1 MRNQDSTDDDLMPR
15 DPTRVAVIQHSATTD
30 VDKNLTTLA
39 LLSREAAAA
48 GASLIT
54 WPEAFAYLGRHEGKR
69 ALLESLAAPG
79 PILTF
84 CQDLAREM
92 GTDLLLGGFHEKV
105 AGDPSRCYNT
115 SVYLDHEGHI
125 LATYRKIHLFDVDIP
140 DGPRLMESRHTAPG
154 DQAVVVTG
162 KPGVLGLSICYDVRF
177 PALYQRLVSL
187 GAMAITVP
195 SAFTQSTG
203 AAHWHALLKARAIE
217 CQCYIIA
224 PAQYGEH
231 SARRASYGHSLIV
244 DPWGETLAEIPDGD
258 GYAIATLD
266 PKRVQDVRQQIPSLA
281 NQRTFSS

>member
-195 SAFTQSTG
+195 SASQCPCRQRYTRCAYPYILRDRQHHPQFAWPVHGSGQALGLWGCRG
-203 AAHWHALLKARAIE
+203 AKPPPGGFPRI
-217 CQCYIIA
+217 
-224 PAQYGEH
+224 G
-231 SARRASYGHSLIV
+231 
-244 DPWGETLAEIPDGD
+244 
-258 GYAIATLD
+258 
-266 PKRVQDVRQQIPSLA
+266 
-281 NQRTFSS
+281 